1 MSRNKYWDELRRE
14 IEKYP
19 GVSAEFGHRRKHHQ
33 VTLKTEDGRSRF
45 VVFPA
50 SPSNSI
56 RGLQKTIKDVR
67 GELRNLGVAA

>member
-1 MSRNKYWDELRRE
+1 MSARKYQQELERE
-14 IEKYP
+14 LSRYP
-19 GVSAEFGHRRKHHQ
+19 DVRARFEHRRKHRQ
-33 VTLKTEDGRSRF
+33 VTLEYAGRSRF

-67 GELRNLGVAA
+67 GELRNLGVSV

>member
-1 MSRNKYWDELRRE
+1 VSARKYLQELRRE
-14 IEKYP
+14 LAKYP
-19 GVSAEFGHRRKHHQ
+19 GVEAEFAHRSKHQQ
-33 VTLKTEDGRSRF
+33 VTLTYGGRSRF